1 MSVDAQSIHE
11 QTGWVEPLAQAL
23 KEAHDRYIAKQI
35 SSPQSRG
42 SNWASSLGH
51 PCDLHLTFW
60 RTQGEKAQPISTR
73 LQRIFEEGKKQEDL
87 ILRELEMMGVRIVE
101 RGVSISSDSLIRELN
116 IGGKLDARLD
126 VSGLDKDLLDAL
138 SLACP
143 GVDWRQLRPVAE
155 CKSLSPFLF
164 DKLVD
169 YDAIMT
175 AKQHYVRSWAEQ
187 MMLYLLGKNREAG
200 LFIFKNKSTGEL
212 RFVPILLDLETC
224 DLLAAKAKRINEA
237 VKVYNDTR
245 GMGYPGGGNLP
256 EPIPWR
262 QDLCAECPFLAICP
276 NSREI
281 PATDLLDDKELEEA
295 LDFIEANKGTEA
307 ALREAKELRDEKLE
321 RYEGK
326 NLIVGTRWQVR
337 WRKIDRK
344 ESITPAGSY
353 YRKDVA
359 KLPEP
364 VPVAKEADDAQGH
377 QGDWR

>member
-1 MSVDAQSIHE
+1 MPDAQTIHE
-11 QTGWVEPLAQAL
+11 QTGWVEPLAHAL

-60 RTQGEKAQPISTR
+60 RTQGEKAQPVSTR

-101 RGVSISSDSLIRELN
+101 RGVPISSDSLMRELN

-138 SLACP
+138 TLACP
-143 GVDWRQLRPVAE
+143 GLDWRHLRPVAE

-175 AKQHYVRSWAEQ
+175 AKQHYVRSWGEQ
-187 MMLYLLGKNREAG
+187 MQLYLVGKNREAG
-200 LFIFKNKSTGEL
+200 LYIFKNKTTGEL
-212 RFVPILLDLETC
+212 RFVPVLLDLETC
-224 DLLAAKAKRINEA
+224 DVIAAKAKRINAA
-237 VKVYNDTR
+237 VEYYRNWKGDPDDVLR
-245 GMGYPGGGNLP
+245 LP
-256 EPIPWR
+256 TPISWR